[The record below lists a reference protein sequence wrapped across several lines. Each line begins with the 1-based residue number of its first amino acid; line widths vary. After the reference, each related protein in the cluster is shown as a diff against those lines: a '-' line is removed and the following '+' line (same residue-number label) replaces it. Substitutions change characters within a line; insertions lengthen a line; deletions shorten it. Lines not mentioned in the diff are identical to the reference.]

1 MVKIYYPDSKKN
13 LGDIANPLLMSD
25 IFKLQVLRSSHAEAE
40 LLCVGSILG
49 KVLTSKWN
57 VPQRI
62 SGKFKKNVRIWTSG
76 FIDAPPQAARLCRK
90 INVFALRGELSQ
102 GHLEIICKRKFNVPL
117 GDGGLFIP
125 DLVKNFPSPK
135 YEIGIIPHYKDLTSP
150 ALDILLKK
158 LPGARVISPL
168 GDVVQI
174 TEHIAEC
181 GMILSSSL
189 HGLIVADAMNIPNK
203 HIVMGKYV
211 RGGDFKF
218 KDYYSAYKMEH
229 TFLSVDDV
237 KGADTLKDIK
247 NNYLVSHDQIV
258 EVKEKL
264 RRAFPADME
273 RD

>member
-25 IFKLQVLRSSHAEAE
+25 IFKLQVLRSPHAGAE

-49 KVLTSKWN
+49 KVLTSRWN
-57 VPQRI
+57 IPQRI
-62 SGKFKKNVRIWTSG
+62 SGKFKTNVRIWTSG
-76 FIDAPPQAARLCRK
+76 FIDAPPPTARLCRK
-90 INVFALRGELSQ
+90 IDVFALRGALSR
-102 GHLEIICKRKFNVPL
+102 GYLESICKRKFDVPL

-135 YEIGIIPHYKDLTSP
+135 YEIGIIPHYKDLNSP
-150 ALDILLKK
+150 AIDILLKK

-174 TEHIAEC
+174 TGHIAEC

-189 HGLIVADAMNIPNK
+189 HGLIVADAMNIPNR
-203 HIVMGKYV
+203 HIVMGENV

-218 KDYYSAYKMEH
+218 RDYYSAYKMEH
-229 TFLSVDDV
+229 SFLNVDDV
-237 KGADTLKDIK
+237 KGAETLKEIK
-247 NNYLVSHDQIV
+247 KNYIVSHDQVV

-264 RRAFPADME
+264 HGAFP
-273 RD
+273 RDITQ